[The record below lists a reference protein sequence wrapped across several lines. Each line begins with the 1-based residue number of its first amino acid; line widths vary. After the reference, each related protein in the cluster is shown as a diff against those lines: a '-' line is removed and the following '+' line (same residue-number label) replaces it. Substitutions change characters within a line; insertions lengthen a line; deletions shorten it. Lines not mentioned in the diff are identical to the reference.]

1 MWNRVAEFRCPFE
14 PSRCPVWSRNAHFK
28 YLSFHT
34 KKTEAFRWGEYTIAL
49 LPVRSAFND
58 CIISV
63 QGVPVS
69 SIPTHVRA
77 SSPEVASILE
87 KPYKDLLEA
96 DCIFLL
102 NVHLDHVRRQSEDR
116 NVIDVATLLGEL
128 RSNVAEELDEGK
140 GK

>member
-1 MWNRVAEFRCPFE
+1 M
-14 PSRCPVWSRNAHFK
+14 
-28 YLSFHT
+28 
-34 KKTEAFRWGEYTIAL
+34 
-49 LPVRSAFND
+49 
-58 CIISV
+58 
-63 QGVPVS
+63 
-69 SIPTHVRA
+69 RA